1 MSASS
6 TTRPTE
12 PDITTVNRQ
21 FYDALWSKAQLQ
33 RPDRFNTW
41 PLVSELLPQA
51 PARLEIGP
59 GLRPRLP
66 VLGTHFID
74 LSEPAVT
81 ELNARGGIAAPG
93 QIGALP
99 FDDQRFDL
107 VCALDIIEHV
117 EDDNQAFSEISRVVK
132 DDGTVILSVPVH
144 PDRWNAFDRWVG
156 HVRRYDPSALPSLLA
171 AHGLELQ
178 RSAIYGMQPSNPK
191 LLERG
196 IWWLEHHRSWAM
208 FWYNRV
214 GLPLAMY
221 FQKPLALVDGLPDM
235 TNVDEIVMVCRRRPR

>member
-171 AHGLELQ
+171 GYEKWRAPFLDEQGGLREAYRPAPMLASFMPDAAGAAG
-178 RSAIYGMQPSNPK
+178 RRAAIPVPK
-191 LLERG
+191 G
-196 IWWLEHHRSWAM
+196 
-208 FWYNRV
+208 
-214 GLPLAMY
+214 P
-221 FQKPLALVDGLPDM
+221 VD
-235 TNVDEIVMVCRRRPR
+235 VW